1 MFLRYPLNCSVEVA
15 FENVPDKKKKRKKKN
30 IFDMRRIAIKR
41 QLEKVASEDI
51 PQNQKAKQ
59 N

>member
-15 FENVPDKKKKRKKKN
+15 FENVPDKKKKKEKK
-30 IFDMRRIAIKR
+30 IFFDIRRIAIKR